1 MKVWFFPFFKIYII
15 YIYMLIPV
23 SLVTMFKRLDCIAM
37 DREVMRLLFIGGPHI
52 PKARQNIINIS

>member
-1 MKVWFFPFFKIYII
+1 
-15 YIYMLIPV
+15 MLIPV
-23 SLVTMFKRLDCIAM
+23 PLVTMFKRLDCIAM